1 MKGPRWGSKIYSIS
15 KIASNSYKIK
25 YKEMHCELEW
35 SDSSI
40 IITLKAKNILFVD
53 YGYVKET
60 YILCE

>member
-1 MKGPRWGSKIYSIS
+1 
-15 KIASNSYKIK
+15 
-25 YKEMHCELEW
+25 MHCELDW
-35 SDSSI
+35 SDTSI